1 MDILGSSMQLSADG
15 GTLNVS
21 TRVIDLSN
29 PAGTA
34 AAIAG
39 ASNLQYVT
47 RWQFGNTLYYAA
59 MENRLAN
66 QPTFYAGKTQ
76 SIDLCSVSACFPH
89 VLTYPE
95 PSFGGTAEPGTI
107 TCPAAPSASNPC
119 SVTIAVRV
127 GDIGMTPAMAAKSL
141 LEEVGGYAL
150 AATIQEGAENN
161 ASAESDTVPLE
172 IDGVCCY
179 NFKAAVQNGPPP
191 PCRTA
196 AGNGDIN
203 SARQGKASFSMDKTR
218 CHDIGTGTLQAQ
230 DAGANMN
237 FQASDFQS
245 VVFNDAT
252 SSVTLVGSGTDNGNP
267 VTFTAVAVN
276 GGAGVGA
283 FSLTLSDG
291 YTNSGT
297 LLDGNVELH

>member
-1 MDILGSSMQLSADG
+1 
-15 GTLNVS
+15 
-21 TRVIDLSN
+21 
-29 PAGTA
+29 
-34 AAIAG
+34 
-39 ASNLQYVT
+39 
-47 RWQFGNTLYYAA
+47 
-59 MENRLAN
+59 
-66 QPTFYAGKTQ
+66 
-76 SIDLCSVSACFPH
+76 
-89 VLTYPE
+89 
-95 PSFGGTAEPGTI
+95 
-107 TCPAAPSASNPC
+107 
-119 SVTIAVRV
+119 
-127 GDIGMTPAMAAKSL
+127 
-141 LEEVGGYAL
+141 
-150 AATIQEGAENN
+150 
-161 ASAESDTVPLE
+161 
-172 IDGVCCY
+172 
-179 NFKAAVQNGPPP
+179 
-191 PCRTA
+191 
-196 AGNGDIN
+196 
-203 SARQGKASFSMDKTR
+203 MDKTR